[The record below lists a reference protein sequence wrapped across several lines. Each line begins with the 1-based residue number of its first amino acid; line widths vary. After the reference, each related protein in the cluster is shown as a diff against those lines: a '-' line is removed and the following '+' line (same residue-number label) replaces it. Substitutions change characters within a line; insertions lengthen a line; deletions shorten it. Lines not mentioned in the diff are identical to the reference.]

1 MPTLV
6 QLLQDTVNTQPE
18 AEAIVFKDR
27 RISYKE
33 LWADVC
39 SIARYLGK
47 EGLKNGDRVGIYVE
61 NSPEY
66 IAIYYGV
73 LAAGGVVVSL
83 NTAAK
88 ARDILNWLN
97 HCEASW
103 LFSDTHQSE
112 LSSITGSVD
121 SGMHLV
127 MVGDIKTIYPEDKYT
142 YLQDIYR
149 GSDDCSEV
157 ADPAVDPAGQ
167 AAAIIYTSGTTGR
180 PKGVTLSHRNLV
192 SNVNS
197 ILGYLELTNSDRTM
211 NILPFYYSYGNSVLH
226 THLASGAC
234 LLLENSM
241 VYPHKIIKKM
251 ETEKVTGFA
260 GVPSTYALLMNRVRF
275 ENYDLSSV
283 RYMTQA
289 GGAMA
294 SAHVSRF
301 TDTLPDIKFY
311 VMYGQTE
318 ATARI
323 TYLPPE
329 KLKDKLGSVGIPI
342 PDVEV
347 EIQDS
352 NGNKV
357 EAGMTGELCVKGE
370 NVMLGYWNDKEK
382 TSEVMQNGWLK
393 TGDLA
398 QCDDDGYISIVGR
411 STDMIKTGAHRIS
424 PQEIEEV
431 ILELNDV
438 EEVAVLGKP
447 DEILGQII
455 KAIIVP
461 KKGKELN
468 VKNIKAHCHKN
479 LASYKI
485 PKEIEFM
492 DKLPKTATGK
502 VQKFLI

>member
-1 MPTLV
+1 M
-6 QLLQDTVNTQPE
+6 
-18 AEAIVFKDR
+18 
-27 RISYKE
+27 
-33 LWADVC
+33 
-39 SIARYLGK
+39 
-47 EGLKNGDRVGIYVE
+47 E

-73 LAAGGVVVSL
+73 LAAGGVAVGL
-83 NTAAK
+83 NTTAK

-103 LFSDTHQSE
+103 LFASTHQSE
-112 LSSITGSVD
+112 LSDIAGSV
-121 SGMHLV
+121 GANMCQI
-127 MVGDIKTIYPEDKYT
+127 MVGDVNTRYAKDKYT
-142 YLQDIYR
+142 YLEDI
-149 GSDDCSEV
+149 CSESNGCKKM
-157 ADPAVDPAGQ
+157 ADPVVDPASQ

-180 PKGVTLSHRNLV
+180 PKGVTLSHRNLT
-192 SNVNS
+192 SNANS
-197 ILGYLELTNSDRTM
+197 ILKYLELTSSDRTM
-211 NILPFYYSYGNSVLH
+211 NILPFYYSYGNSVMH
-226 THLASGAC
+226 THLVSGAC

-241 VYPHKIIKKM
+241 VYPHKIIEKM

-260 GVPSTYALLMNRVRF
+260 GVPSTYALLMNRVKF
-275 ENYDLSSV
+275 EDYDLSSI

-294 SAHVSRF
+294 TAHVSRF
-301 TDTLPDIKFY
+301 TEQLPDIKFY

-323 TYLPPE
+323 TYLPPDN
-329 KLKDKLGSVGIPI
+329 LKNKLGSVGIPI
-342 PDVEV
+342 PDVDV

-357 EAGMTGELCVKGE
+357 EAGTIGELCVKGE

-382 TSEVMQNGWLK
+382 TNEVMRNGWLR

-438 EEVAVLGKP
+438 EEVAVLGNP

-455 KAIIVP
+455 KAIIVA

-468 VKNIKAHCHKN
+468 VRNIKAHCHKN